1 MIAGT
6 CRNRGLS
13 ERVQWTGADVAI
25 DNTDTP
31 QYQPQKPRRRI
42 IAYGAGAV
50 VWFALSLMEHA
61 VSALKPGLISLR
73 RAWEYGTNGAN

>member
-1 MIAGT
+1 
-6 CRNRGLS
+6 
-13 ERVQWTGADVAI
+13 
-25 DNTDTP
+25 
-31 QYQPQKPRRRI
+31 
-42 IAYGAGAV
+42 V